1 MGTTFNAR
9 LVASFWQ
16 IWRQQWLPPQRLA
29 ELRLQGLQALIAHA
43 YERVPFY
50 RERWTS
56 LGLHPSDITS
66 EPDLEKFPSL
76 SKAELQD
83 RPVQDFLAE
92 GTDIHQTVSYRTSGS
107 TGRPLTIH
115 RSPSEIQIA
124 DSITTRSNI
133 ASGSRPWRKR
143 ATLRAVDRISQ
154 RHGFGKHLR
163 LDLPSGRDPREYLEV
178 LLAYRPAEIH
188 GYSQS
193 LRQLAQ
199 LLIDKGIHELRP
211 RCVVG
216 TAELLTPRDRAL
228 INDAFG
234 VLMVDH
240 YASMEAHSMAWECAH
255 HQGYHLNSDATIFEF
270 IKDGQPAELGT
281 PARIIV
287 TPLYLR
293 SMPLIRYEMGD
304 VAALSAQACPCGR
317 TLPLMQKLEGRRDD
331 CVTLASGRRVL
342 PVGSFA
348 NVIEAESD
356 VLEYL
361 VTQEALDLIVVQLV
375 LRSQPSQSI
384 SSRVQKG
391 IRELVHDEAQVRV
404 ICVESIQREV
414 HTKLRR
420 IVSKISSAGD
430 GENPS

>member
-1 MGTTFNAR
+1 MFNAR
-9 LVASFWQ
+9 PLTSFWRV
-16 IWRQQWLPPQRLA
+16 WRQQWLPPKRLA
-29 ELRLQGLQALIAHA
+29 ELRLLGLQALIAHA

-50 RERWTS
+50 HERWTS

-66 EPDLEKFPSL
+66 ESDLAKFPSL
-76 SKAELQD
+76 SKAELQG

-92 GTDIHQTVSYRTSGS
+92 GTNIHQTISYRTSGS
-107 TGRPLTIH
+107 TGRPLTVH
-115 RSPSEIQIA
+115 LSPSENQIA
-124 DSITTRSNI
+124 NSITTRANI
-133 ASGSRPWRKR
+133 ASGSRPWRRR
-143 ATLRAVDRISQ
+143 ATLRAVDRIPQ
-154 RHGFGKHLR
+154 RHGFWKRMR
-163 LDLPSGRDPREYLEV
+163 LELPSGKDPREYLQV

-188 GYSQS
+188 GYNQS

-199 LLIDKGIHELRP
+199 LLIDEGIHELRP

-216 TAELLTPRDRAL
+216 TAELLTLRDRAL

-234 VLMVDH
+234 VSMVDH
-240 YASMEAHSMAWECAH
+240 YASIEARSMAWECPRH
-255 HQGYHLNSDATIFEF
+255 KGYHLNSDTTVFEF
-270 IKDGQPAELGT
+270 INDGQPAEPGT

-317 TLPLMQKLEGRRDD
+317 TLPLMEMLKGRRDD
-331 CVTLASGRRVL
+331 CVILASGRRVV

-356 VLEYL
+356 VVEYF

-384 SSRVQKG
+384 PSRVQKG
-391 IRELVHDEAQVRV
+391 IRELVHDEARIRV
-404 ICVESIQREV
+404 ICVDSIQREGRP
-414 HTKLRR
+414 KLRR
-420 IVSKISSAGD
+420 IASKISSAGD
-430 GENPS
+430 SKSPFRR